1 MTPAIIEIANC
12 LDMHDLI
19 DSGNFDGLQEA
30 YNKLFKEFI
39 KHAKK
44 SIRF

>member
-1 MTPAIIEIANC
+1 MEIANC
-12 LDMHDLI
+12 LDVHDLI
-19 DSGNFDGLQEA
+19 DSSNFDDLQEV

-44 SIRF
+44 IYKILG